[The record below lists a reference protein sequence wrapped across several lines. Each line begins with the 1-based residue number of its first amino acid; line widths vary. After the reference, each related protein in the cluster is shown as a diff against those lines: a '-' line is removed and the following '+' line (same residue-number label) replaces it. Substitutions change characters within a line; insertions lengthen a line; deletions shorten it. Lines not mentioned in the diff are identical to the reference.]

1 MMQAPPSPTR
11 QLITH
16 MLALTRH
23 RDHHLLDMALV
34 AALHDLTLARQVRLI
49 DIVKHRGAIFLRP
62 RIWIQHGH
70 TVPSERESTTP
81 PTDEAMS
88 QHPFLQEAIDRHL
101 PMVTT
106 IDLVDSANPTTQT
119 GQVSL
124 ANNVW
129 VTLWRNDEAIGFLQI
144 CSEAALAAPVLE
156 LVDGMLGVYRNQR
169 DLLDYSERDSL
180 TGLLNR
186 KTFDEKFSRLVALDT
201 HRKISL
207 GGSKNTGD
215 DTDPER
221 RQHALIPPR
230 WLAVI
235 DIDFFKRINDRFGHL
250 YGDEV
255 LILIGNLLR
264 TSFRSEDLIFRFG
277 GEEFVV
283 LLCSSSVDQ
292 ARMVF
297 ERLRA
302 NIEAHQF
309 PQVGTVTIT
318 LGFTCITD
326 ATPVMLL
333 GQADQALYFGKAHG
347 RNQICFFDELLQ
359 EGLLETMPTS
369 QSEVLFFDDLPAA
382 DTDLAAPPAT

>member
-1 MMQAPPSPTR
+1 
-11 QLITH
+11 

-34 AALHDLTLARQVRLI
+34 TALHDLTLSRQVRLI

-81 PTDEAMS
+81 PPDEAMS

-101 PMVTT
+101 PILRT

-144 CSEAALAAPVLE
+144 CSEAALAASVLE

-186 KTFDEKFSRLVALDT
+186 KTFDEKFSRLVALDA
-201 HRKISL
+201 HRKTSL
-207 GGSKNTGD
+207 GCSKDAGD

-221 RQHALIPPR
+221 RQHAIIPPR

-292 ARMVF
+292 ARIVF
-297 ERLRA
+297 DRLRA

-318 LGFTCITD
+318 LGFTRITD
-326 ATPVMLL
+326 ATPVVLL

-347 RNQICFFDELLQ
+347 RNQICFFEELLQ

-369 QSEVLFFDDLPAA
+369 QSEALFFDDMPAA
-382 DTDLAAPPAT
+382 DADFAAPPAT